1 MVNSL
6 SDKKLLFVRICGT
19 GMSSAALMA
28 QKSGAVVSGVDNAF
42 HPPVS
47 DILERA
53 EIKCFPM
60 ENFSGIMET
69 NPPDMLI
76 VGNALSGRSKEADIV
91 RKTSIPVYSM
101 PSFLETFLIGDKK
114 SLVVAGTHGKSTTST
129 MISEYLFNSGS
140 SPSYFIGALTGFSGT
155 NAELDSGPFFVLEG
169 DEYDTAFFDKRP
181 KFLHYQPFISIIT
194 SIEYDHADIYD
205 SVDDI
210 FSRFRE
216 LVEITR
222 KRVIICSD
230 CELNRKL
237 VENCDRDKFF
247 TYSMIDRNADLFAEK
262 TGRTEKGLVFSV
274 NVKGKTI
281 ENISIPMIGEQ
292 NILNCL
298 SLISFLFC
306 EEILPDDNMLRE
318 KIGKIKGLKRRQEFL
333 GTVNGGSIYSDFA
346 HHPTAARLTTEG
358 FRDFFREKKINV
370 VFDPAT
376 NSNNQNVFEDEYISV
391 FSTVDAFC
399 LGRPPKLHRFP
410 PEKRFRPEQV
420 VKEVEKTTEAAY
432 CEKPED
438 VINWIKT
445 YSGPDSV
452 TIIMSNSDFSG
463 VFKKL
468 SSILD
473 N

>member
-1 MVNSL
+1 MGNSL

-19 GMSSAALMA
+19 GMSSVALMA
-28 QKSGAVVSGVDNAF
+28 QKSGAVVSGVDTAF

-47 DILERA
+47 DILEKVG
-53 EIKCFPM
+53 IKCFSM
-60 ENFSGIMET
+60 EKFSSIMT
-69 NPPDMLI
+69 ANPPDMLI
-76 VGNALSGRSKEADIV
+76 VGNALSGRSEEADIV
-91 RKTSIPVYSM
+91 RNTSIPVYSM
-101 PSFLETFLIGDKK
+101 SSFLETFLIGGKK
-114 SLVVAGTHGKSTTST
+114 SVVVTGTHGKSTTST
-129 MISEYLFNSGS
+129 MISEYLFNSGI

-155 NAELDSGPFFVLEG
+155 NAALDSGPFFVLEG
-169 DEYDTAFFDKRP
+169 DEYDTAFFDKKP
-181 KFLHYQPFISIIT
+181 KFLHYQPFISVIT

-210 FSRFRE
+210 FSRFKE

-237 VENCDRDKFF
+237 IENCDRNKFF
-247 TYSMIDRNADLFAEK
+247 TYSMIDRNADLFAEN
-262 TGRTEKGLVFSV
+262 TGKTEKGLVFFV
-274 NVKGKTI
+274 NVKGKVI
-281 ENISIPMIGEQ
+281 ENILIPMIGKQ

-318 KIGKIKGLKRRQEFL
+318 KIAIMRGLKRRQEFL
-333 GTVNGGSIYSDFA
+333 GTVNGGYVYSDFA

-358 FRDFFREKKINV
+358 FRDFFREKKINI

-391 FSTVDAFC
+391 FRTADALC
-399 LGRPPKLHRFP
+399 LGKPPKLHRFP
-410 PEKRFRPEQV
+410 PEKRFNPERV
-420 VKEVEKTTEAAY
+420 VKETGKNTEAAY
-432 CEKPED
+432 CENPEN

-445 YSGPDSV
+445 HSTPDSV

-473 N
+473 R